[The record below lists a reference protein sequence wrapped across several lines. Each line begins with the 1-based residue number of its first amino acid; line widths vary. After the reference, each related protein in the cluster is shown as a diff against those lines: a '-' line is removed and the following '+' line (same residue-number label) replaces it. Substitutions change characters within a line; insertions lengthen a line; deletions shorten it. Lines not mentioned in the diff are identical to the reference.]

1 MDMKL
6 DTIYFDYI
14 KNGIKLYE
22 TRIYDK
28 KRQEIKLLDIVEF
41 KDRDSKRS

>member
-1 MDMKL
+1 MTL

-22 TRIYDK
+22 TRIYDE
-28 KRQEIKLLDIVEF
+28 KRQKIKLLDNIKF
-41 KDRDSKRS
+41 IDKDNKKKIF